1 MNDTAVDYETMDNT
15 GAGML
20 YAGDTGEF
28 SVHLRTAIVR
38 LVRGPILSGEEN
50 EIAYE
55 ALLRNEDTVRQ
66 HLSEMFLSL
75 VIDRDARIAF
85 ARQAGS
91 EQQYPV
97 LMRRVPLTLVESA
110 VIACLRRMLG
120 TVTGTGEF
128 AVVSLDEIRDEILAF
143 RRFSDTNEAGTRNSV
158 DNAVTKMA
166 KFGILKKLR
175 DTEDRYTI
183 MPLLRNLFTLEDIEA
198 LLAALRTVVDGGA
211 VADSDTEADEDETD
225 D

>member
-1 MNDTAVDYETMDNT
+1 M
-15 GAGML
+15 
-20 YAGDTGEF
+20 
-28 SVHLRTAIVR
+28 
-38 LVRGPILSGEEN
+38 LSGEEN
-50 EIAYE
+50 ELAYE
-55 ALLRNEDTVRQ
+55 ALLRNEKAVRQ

-75 VIDRDARIAF
+75 FIDRDARIAF

-91 EQQYPV
+91 DQQYPV
-97 LMRRVPLTLVESA
+97 LMRRAPLTLVESA
-110 VIACLRRMLG
+110 VIVCLRRMLG

-175 DTEDRYTI
+175 DTEERYTI

-198 LLAALRTVVDGGA
+198 LLAALRTVADGGA